1 MCGPRPTTHI
11 TENIMFF
18 TWKVFWEN
26 QKWTK
31 KMSKNGFAKILY
43 PKYMFL
49 LHN

>member
-1 MCGPRPTTHI
+1 MAVGAGTI
-11 TENIMFF
+11 TENIRFF
-18 TWKVFWEN
+18 TLKVFWEN

-31 KMSKNGFAKILY
+31 KMSKNEKRKKVS

>member
-1 MCGPRPTTHI
+1 VAVGCGPI

-18 TWKVFWEN
+18 TFKVFWEN

>member
-1 MCGPRPTTHI
+1 MAVGGGTI
-11 TENIMFF
+11 TENIRFF
-18 TWKVFWEN
+18 TLKVFWEN